1 MKDLI
6 SVFCGDISEFMTCH
20 GTVSLSLNPPYHSI
34 RPVAQ
39 GGGAWGRVVPLP
51 NVKLNR
57 KSCPNK
63 PKVALAD
70 FNHFDRSYK

>member
-39 GGGAWGRVVPLP
+39 GGGLGEGSAPPQREIE
-51 NVKLNR
+51 
-57 KSCPNK
+57 
-63 PKVALAD
+63 
-70 FNHFDRSYK
+70 